1 MGDHPR
7 YGKVKVAHLY
17 LILCNPMVYYS
28 PWNSPGQN
36 IGVGSLSPS
45 PGDFPNPGIEPRSPA
60 LQVDSLPA
68 EPQRKPKNSG
78 VGSLSLLQRIFL
90 TQELNQSFLHWY
102 SLPTELSGKQ
112 YVCLLMA
119 AKWLLLR
126 AHKQRTSYLLSLS
139 VFLYGSFLA
148 LRKEGTTF

>member
-1 MGDHPR
+1 MGDSPR

-17 LILCNPMVYYS
+17 LILCNPLVYYS

-90 TQELNQSFLHWY
+90 IQE
-102 SLPTELSGKQ
+102 SGQGQCGK
-112 YVCLLMA
+112 VCLSQLM
-119 AKWLLLR
+119 
-126 AHKQRTSYLLSLS
+126 
-139 VFLYGSFLA
+139 
-148 LRKEGTTF
+148 